1 MSMAARRFPCAR
13 RGTQIGQSLI
23 SMMIGLVISLVTI
36 SAMLVLYK
44 TMVEVSANA
53 SRSALRDGQVSA
65 ALLAAQMELQSAGFG
80 VPQAD
85 ALASKLALRESGK
98 QLVWRYKT
106 DLATAGF
113 VCTGL
118 HLVDGQGLYRLTPKA
133 CGDVAGAAWASNER
147 ELMAGSVAFF
157 TPAQKNGNSYASAE
171 REVGAMSLAPGYVF
185 SLKAERQCLPYMQQ
199 DFAVSPMATVG
210 QQVAL
215 ERDDGSAGLFQLCL
229 PNLAVTTI

>member
-1 MSMAARRFPCAR
+1 MSMAARRFSCAR

-85 ALASKLALRESGK
+85 ALATKLALRESGK
-98 QLVWRYKT
+98 QLVWRYKA
-106 DLATAGF
+106 DLAAAGF

-118 HLVDGQGLYRLTPKA
+118 HLVDGHGLYRLAPKA

-199 DFAVSPMATVG
+199 DFAVSPMATAG